1 MSKHP
6 ANSIFPAK
14 VKKSIFYSYIQYAS
28 IRGWAFIDVAGKP
41 YSQIS
46 MLGMFSTNIHLLVEY
61 IVNEYPKYEEIFID
75 VQNESTYKQCVSIL
89 ENIDLFGEYS
99 DDPPIYGGLDTE
111 AVIAFIPKYIEI
123 MDILEAG
130 GEYKGLRYTR

>member
-28 IRGWAFIDVAGKP
+28 IRGWA
-41 YSQIS
+41 
-46 MLGMFSTNIHLLVEY
+46 
-61 IVNEYPKYEEIFID
+61 FID